1 MRNIR
6 IASMLIPVLLFLS
19 CAALF
24 RLTKED
30 VVELSQAEVSDD
42 VILRQIEASGTTFD
56 LSSDDILKLKE
67 AGVSDR
73 TIQAM
78 LQTKIEQRKAWEERD
93 RWEPLTFPSRGYAYP
108 HRLGGASGVCRWA
121 YVDSVLTR
129 EDIVKMAQSGVGDD
143 VIVRQ
148 IEAKGRFDLTADE
161 IVQLKEAEVSDPVIE
176 ATVESGEQKSTEPVY
191 QIHYTPYPFQF
202 YWRDYDWY
210 WRPYLW
216 RGRYRPYYRHDLSIA
231 HPSHKY
237 YRYRARRF
245 RD

>member
-56 LSSDDILKLKE
+56 LSSDDILKLKK
-67 AGVSDR
+67 AGVSEKVL
-73 TIQAM
+73 QAM
-78 LQTKIEQRKAWEERD
+78 LQTKIEQRRAWEEWDEWD
-93 RWEPLTFPSRGYAYP
+93 RGVPYP
-108 HRLGGASGVCRWA
+108 HRVCRWA
-121 YVDSVLTR
+121 YLDSLLTK
-129 EDIVKMAQSGVGDD
+129 EDVVHMAQSGVGDD
-143 VIVRQ
+143 VIIRQ

-161 IVQLKEAEVSDPVIE
+161 IVRLKEAEVSDPVVE
-176 ATVESGEQKSTEPVY
+176 AMVESGEQKVTEPVY
-191 QIHYTPYPFQF
+191 HIHYTPYSFRL
-202 YWRDYDWY
+202 YTRYYDWY

-237 YRYRARRF
+237 YGYRARRF
-245 RD
+245 RY